1 MRYLQSS
8 ALVFL
13 SVVIVLS
20 AMSAESW
27 VVPTKQL
34 DQTVI
39 KTITVGSNGDY
50 STIQSAIDS
59 VPSNNDNWIRVYVKG
74 GDYREKVVIP
84 QDKPYIILEGD
95 ESATTTILWNDYD
108 DIEKPTF
115 AVLADNFVAKS
126 ISFKNTA
133 YNENPRHLK
142 AVAALIA
149 GDKSAFYKC
158 SFYGVQDTLYD
169 KQGRHYFRS
178 CYIEGAVDFIFGN
191 GQSIYESCSIHV
203 TGEVLGPGFVGFITA
218 QSRSSPKENT
228 GFVFKSC
235 RVFGCG
241 ATFLGR
247 AWGRYSRVMFYQ
259 SDISNV
265 VVPLG
270 WDAWNFTG
278 NEETILYA
286 EHECSG
292 SGSNRSKRVS
302 WIKELS
308 DKDAAQ
314 LADISF
320 IDQEGW
326 LRNQP

>member
-1 MRYLQSS
+1 M
-8 ALVFL
+8 VL
-13 SVVIVLS
+13 SV
-20 AMSAESW
+20 MSAESW

-59 VPSNNDNWIRVYVKG
+59 VSSNNDNWIRVYVKG
-74 GDYREKVVIP
+74 GDYRGKVVIP

-126 ISFKNTA
+126 VSFK
-133 YNENPRHLK
+133 
-142 AVAALIA
+142 
-149 GDKSAFYKC
+149 
-158 SFYGVQDTLYD
+158 
-169 KQGRHYFRS
+169 
-178 CYIEGAVDFIFGN
+178 
-191 GQSIYESCSIHV
+191 SCSIHV

-218 QSRSSPKENT
+218 QTRSSPKENT

-241 ATFLGR
+241 VTFLGR

-278 NEETILYA
+278 NEYEF
-286 EHECSG
+286 
-292 SGSNRSKRVS
+292 
-302 WIKELS
+302 LS
-308 DKDAAQ
+308 
-314 LADISF
+314 I
-320 IDQEGW
+320 
-326 LRNQP
+326 